1 MKKLIPSIFLF
12 AVLASLST
20 SSYALDFIKF
30 GTGHDG
36 GFWGTPDYQFAP
48 FPSTVQYLAARG
60 KDEITSIELT
70 DENVQAVFSGAF
82 GDFDAILVSESIQTL
97 SPSSYALFQQYVL
110 SGGCFILTGSHGDED
125 DFLNNAFGFNTS
137 VVGLSDGVDT
147 FTIQP
152 EAAGTSFDGGPAAL
166 IAANASV
173 AFLNTPG
180 LNIYTG
186 PLGVTA
192 FTDTYGEGNITA
204 LGWDYCCTPPNDE
217 SAILAWY
224 EVVNRAFDQ
233 CDGTVGTLTRPIPT
247 VSEWGLISM
256 AGILGLFGLFAA
268 LKRRKAAA

>member
-1 MKKLIPSIFLF
+1 MRAYPDRVSVEISPW
-12 AVLASLST
+12 
-20 SSYALDFIKF
+20 LDFIKF
-30 GTGHDG
+30 GTGHDS
-36 GFWGTPDYQFAP
+36 GFWATPDVAFGT

-82 GDFDAILVSESIQTL
+82 GDFGAIVVSESIQTL
-97 SPSSYALFQQYVL
+97 SSSSYALFQQYVL
-110 SGGCFILTGSHGDED
+110 SGGCFILTGSHGEED

-137 VVGLSDGVDT
+137 VVFLTDGVDS
-147 FTIQP
+147 FVIQP
-152 EAAGTSFDGGPAAL
+152 DAAGTAFAGGPGGL

-173 AFLNTPG
+173 AFINNPG
-180 LNIYTG
+180 LNIYSG

-192 FTDTYGEGNITA
+192 FTDTYGEGDITA

-217 SAILAWY
+217 NAILAWY
-224 EVVNRAFDQ
+224 EVINRAFDQ

-247 VSEWGLISM
+247 ISEWGLISM

>member
-1 MKKLIPSIFLF
+1 MKKLISGIFLIVF
-12 AVLASLST
+12 LLSLSA

-30 GTGHDG
+30 GTGHDAD
-36 GFWGTPDYQFAP
+36 FWGTPDAAFGT

-60 KDEITSIELT
+60 KNQITSIELT
-70 DENVQAVFSGAF
+70 DQNVEDVFSGDLGPF
-82 GDFDAILVSESIQTL
+82 GAIVVSESIQEL

-110 SGGCFILTGSHGDED
+110 SGGCFILTGSHGSED

-137 VVGLSDGVDT
+137 IVFLSSGVDT
-147 FTIQP
+147 FSIQP
-152 EAAGTSFDGGPAAL
+152 DAAGTSFAGGPAAL

-173 AFLNTPG
+173 AFTNNPG

-204 LGWDYCCTPPNDE
+204 LGWDYCCTPPDDE
-217 SAILAWY
+217 DAILAWY

-233 CDGTVGTLTRPIPT
+233 CSGTVVTLARPIPT
-247 VSEWGLISM
+247 LSEWGLISM
-256 AGILGLFGLFAA
+256 TGILGIVGLFAA
-268 LKRRKAAA
+268 LRRRKVTA

>member
-1 MKKLIPSIFLF
+1 MKKLIPGILMF
-12 AVLASLST
+12 AVLVSLSA

-30 GTGHDG
+30 GTGHDS
-36 GFWGTPDYQFAP
+36 GFWGTPDTAFGT

-60 KDEITSIELT
+60 KNEITSIELT

-82 GDFDAILVSESIQTL
+82 GDFGAIVVSETILEL

-110 SGGCFILTGSHGDED
+110 SGGCFILTGSHGTEG

-137 VVGLSDGVDT
+137 IVFLTDGVDS
-147 FTIQP
+147 FVIQP
-152 EAAGTSFDGGPAAL
+152 DAEGTAFAGGPAGL

-173 AFLNTPG
+173 AFINTPG
-180 LNIYTG
+180 LSIYSG

-192 FTDTYGEGNITA
+192 FTDTYGEGDITA

-233 CDGTVGTLTRPIPT
+233 CDGTVGSLSHPIPT
-247 VSEWGLISM
+247 LSEWGLISM

-268 LKRRKAAA
+268 LRRRKATA